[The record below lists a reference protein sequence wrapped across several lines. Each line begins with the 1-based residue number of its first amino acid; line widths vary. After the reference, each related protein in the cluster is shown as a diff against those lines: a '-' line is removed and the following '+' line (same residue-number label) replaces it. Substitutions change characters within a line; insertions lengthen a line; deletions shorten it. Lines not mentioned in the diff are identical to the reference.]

1 MPATLDIGRISRL
14 NEAFEAEAKA
24 RRKTP
29 HRLLAE
35 VVEDLSAARA
45 AEKALKASAGK
56 PRVTLQQLKTEC
68 GL

>member
-1 MPATLDIGRISRL
+1 MPATLDIGQISRL
-14 NEAFEAEAKA
+14 NEAFEVEAKA

-35 VVEDLSAARA
+35 IVEDLADARA
-45 AEKALKASAGK
+45 AEKALKASVAK
-56 PRVTLQQLKTEC
+56 PRVTLKQLKTEC